1 MYDAA
6 GKVQRAEK
14 TGVPQFEQLTHAA
27 DVGEVGLNERALWSL
42 LKEFNTEKLGEKT
55 ILRGRLEVASG
66 VQAHQISEKER
77 AIKDCAFCHQ
87 AGATP
92 FQSVT
97 VTIAGPDGRPLRHG
111 VDKEVLSSLTSMKSV
126 RGFYAI
132 GSTRI
137 KWLDYLLV
145 LVVLGALSVPLG
157 HMAAKRLFKRVREQL
172 EAQRLA
178 AAAVPST
185 SATDTQPVA
194 PSKEPS

>member
-1 MYDAA
+1 
-6 GKVQRAEK
+6 
-14 TGVPQFEQLTHAA
+14 
-27 DVGEVGLNERALWSL
+27 
-42 LKEFNTEKLGEKT
+42 
-55 ILRGRLEVASG
+55 

-145 LVVLGALSVPLG
+145 LVVLGAASVPLG
-157 HMAAKRLFKRVREQL
+157 HMVVKRMFKRVREQL

-178 AAAVPST
+178 ELRTAQDNPSN
-185 SATDTQPVA
+185 
-194 PSKEPS
+194 KEPS